1 MLYIYIRNIKHYE
14 KVAVGRG
21 DSSIEGP
28 NPKDGRRPQGNAQ
41 ENRVA
46 LSDQLSTIERNLY
59 GNWKAM
65 NAKFVKMYIKEM
77 LDKGILTI
85 DAKTSEGG
93 YFNIDVMFDG
103 QCIASTDG
111 QICMDRFFS

>member
-1 MLYIYIRNIKHYE
+1 MKSMTKAQLAEEVRVLNDRIRKMEEDCKEMLKKTE
-14 KVAVGRG
+14 
-21 DSSIEGP
+21 S
-28 NPKDGRRPQGNAQ
+28 
-41 ENRVA
+41 A

-77 LDKGILTI
+77 LSKGALTI
-85 DAKTSEGG
+85 DAETSEGG
-93 YFNIDVMFDG
+93 YFDIVVKFDG
-103 QCIASTDG
+103 ECIASTDG

>member
-1 MLYIYIRNIKHYE
+1 MKSMTKAQLAEEVRVLNDRIRKMEEDCKEMLKKTE
-14 KVAVGRG
+14 
-21 DSSIEGP
+21 S
-28 NPKDGRRPQGNAQ
+28 
-41 ENRVA
+41 A

-77 LDKGILTI
+77 LSKGALTI
-85 DAKTSEGG
+85 DAETSEGG
-93 YFNIDVMFDG
+93 YFDIVVKFDG
-103 QCIASTDG
+103 ECIVSTDG

>member
-1 MLYIYIRNIKHYE
+1 MKKSQLEEEIR
-14 KVAVGRG
+14 VL
-21 DSSIEGP
+21 
-28 NPKDGRRPQGNAQ
+28 KDRIRKM
-41 ENRVA
+41 EEDR
-46 LSDQLSTIERNLY
+46 
-59 GNWKAM
+59 KAM
-65 NAKFVKMYIKEM
+65 LKKTGWHYPINYQPSSVICTAIGRLNAKFVKMYIKEM